1 MEKNVKK
8 KVHICINESFC
19 CTPEISNFINQLYF
33 NKDVPAGSDGKESV
47 MWETWV

>member
-1 MEKNVKK
+1 MENNVKK
-8 KVHICINESFC
+8 NVHACINESFC

-33 NKDVPAGSDGKESV
+33 NKDFSGESDGKESV